1 MMTYL
6 TDTVGSAPTV
16 TPPYTYTWSLPD
28 LAPGAGFTFT
38 LSAQVA
44 ISLPNGVTNLE
55 NYVQVRSASPD
66 RDITN
71 NEDNDIDQVTAQPDL
86 TLFKDAFVVSSPVS
100 NSVTITY
107 VLSGGNIGNASATS
121 VTITDNLDSLVRYDS
136 GSAALSVNGQAPTAP
151 AVSGSDPLIFGLPN
165 LAPGDT
171 YVLTYTVTV
180 TDSIPAGTTAIA
192 NVAVI
197 GGAEVDQQPEQQRR
211 RNRAPHAAGRRSL
224 HQEERHAGQ
233 RAGGRPDSV
242 HPGLRQSRQHHRLSP
257 PRSKINCRPTPPSWP
272 RRQATRP
279 HRPPAR

>member
-1 MMTYL
+1 
-6 TDTVGSAPTV
+6 
-16 TPPYTYTWSLPD
+16 
-28 LAPGAGFTFT
+28 
-38 LSAQVA
+38 
-44 ISLPNGVTNLE
+44 
-55 NYVQVRSASPD
+55 VRSASPD

-71 NEDNDIDQVTAQPDL
+71 NEDNDIDQVSAQPDL
-86 TLFKDAFVVSSPVS
+86 TLFKDAAVASSPVS

-107 VLSGGNIGNASATS
+107 VLSGGNIGNAIATS
-121 VTITDNLDSLVRYDS
+121 VTITDNLDSLVSYDS
-136 GSAALSVNGQAPTAP
+136 GSAVLSVNGQAPTAP

-197 GGAEVDQQPEQQRR
+197 GGAEVDQRPQQQLRR
-211 RNRAPHAAGRRSL
+211 DRAAHAAGRRSL

-242 HPGLRQSRQHHRLSP
+242 HPGLRQSRQHHRLYRHGRRATAAQHHLRGRDARLHARVTHQHGDRGQSHQSRRAAP
-257 PRSKINCRPTPPSWP
+257 ACSHSRCRSAIRSRRCDCRSSTRRSSP
-272 RRQATRP
+272 RRKATPCRRTTPTARP
-279 HRPPAR
+279 RL